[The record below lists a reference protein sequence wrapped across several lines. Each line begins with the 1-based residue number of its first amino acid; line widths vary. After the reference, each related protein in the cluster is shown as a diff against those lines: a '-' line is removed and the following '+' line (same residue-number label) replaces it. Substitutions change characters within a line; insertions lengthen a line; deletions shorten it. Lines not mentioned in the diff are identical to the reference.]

1 MTPERREPP
10 FAAVLLDM
18 DGLLFDS
25 ERLAL
30 AVIERLSGEIGTP
43 VPREVI
49 LRTVGC
55 NRQLSREIYL
65 EYDPR
70 IDYDRLRDLF
80 SAEMVRLGAQGRIP
94 LKEGALPLLRLLK
107 RLGIPRAVASSSPRA
122 NVGAYLRG
130 AGIRSLVDQLV
141 CGDEITRSKPDP
153 EAFLLAA
160 RALAVSPEA
169 CLVLEDSLN
178 GIRAGH
184 AAGCTVCMIPDLFPW
199 EEALSAFADL
209 HFSSLNGVL
218 PLFAPSRETP
228 SPADE
233 RKEGGK

>member
-1 MTPERREPP
+1 MTAEAPGRGTPP
-10 FAAVLLDM
+10 FAAVLFDM

-30 AVIERLSGEIGTP
+30 TVVERITREAGTP
-43 VPREVI
+43 IPREVI
-49 LRTVGC
+49 LKTVGC
-55 NRQLSREIYL
+55 NSQLSREIYL
-65 EYDPR
+65 AYEPR
-70 IDYDRLRDLF
+70 MEYDRLRAVF
-80 SAEMVRLGAQGRIP
+80 AAEMRRMGARGLIP

-122 NVGAYLRG
+122 TVEACLRG
-130 AGIRSLVDQLV
+130 AGIDALADRLV

-160 RALAVSPEA
+160 RALAVPPER

-178 GIRAGH
+178 GIKAGH

-199 EEALSAFADL
+199 EESLAAFADL
-209 HFSSLNGVL
+209 HFSSLAHVL
-218 PLFAPSRETP
+218 PLFEAAAR
-228 SPADE
+228 
-233 RKEGGK
+233 